1 MKIRRESYGS
11 LNFHI
16 TNLDQMMEV
25 GLQKTKKERKKKK
38 FYLPTQSHILD
49 ETWNKHVFFF
59 GLSESKCRTVLLE
72 SVASKTDHD
81 QHVIHAMS
89 LHMII

>member
-1 MKIRRESYGS
+1 MCSIIGVGERLHKVLGQIDLG
-11 LNFHI
+11 
-16 TNLDQMMEV
+16 TLDS
-25 GLQKTKKERKKKK
+25 GER
-38 FYLPTQSHILD
+38 YL
-49 ETWNKHVFFF
+49 FFF

-72 SVASKTDHD
+72 SVASTTDHD

>member
-1 MKIRRESYGS
+1 MFKPSVM
-11 LNFHI
+11 
-16 TNLDQMMEV
+16 NLDHMMEV
-25 GLQKTKKERKKKK
+25 GLQKKKRKN
-38 FYLPTQSHILD
+38 FYLPTQSDILD
-49 ETWNKHVFFF
+49 EARNKQFFF
-59 GLSESKCRTVLLE
+59 FFCLSESKCRTVLLE